1 MKGPTR
7 RRHFRRLAAYVF
19 AEKKLL
25 ALTVITGILGFAVT
39 FVSPWLVGSLI
50 DDVIA
55 APAERRLSDAAQMQR
70 LAALT
75 SISIV
80 TALLYAVAGYGRG
93 HFNMKLGNRVVTAIR
108 RDLFEHLQRLSL
120 QFYSKQRAGSL
131 VWRLIHEVHGVNGIV
146 HAGVILV
153 FFDTLQLAIALILL
167 FHISLKLT
175 LSVLVIV
182 PPYMLAFK
190 FFNPRV
196 RRASEVVHEHLGQIT
211 GDVSERFSG
220 MALIKTYAAEER
232 EQQRFSRD
240 AEKHYGLVVEESHAG
255 HLMGA
260 VSEALV
266 HLGTAVII
274 GFGGYL
280 ALRGNPPLTAGEL
293 AQFLGYVT
301 ILFGPV
307 RRFADLNIVYQ
318 DSLASIRR
326 VFRVFDIKPKISDHP
341 DAVTET
347 PQHGEVSYH
356 DVHFR
361 YHDDSDESC
370 VELDDD
376 ETEESPVPLRDT
388 LKLRKPVPW
397 VIKGVSFT
405 VAPGERVALVGP
417 SGSGKTTLVSLLPRL
432 YEVSSGSIEIDGI
445 DVRHYAQKTLRQS
458 IGIVQQDSFV
468 FSGTI
473 LENLL
478 YARPE
483 ASDDQVIAAAKAANA
498 HDFIMDLPER
508 YDSMLGERGINLSGG
523 QRQRLSIARAILK
536 DPKILI
542 LDEATSAL
550 DSDGERL
557 VQQALD
563 RLMNGRTCLIIA
575 HRLSTVRHVDRIIVM
590 QRGRIADIGTH
601 DELAARNELYA
612 RLARH
617 QFGTSHPPR
626 PLMHGMS

>member
-7 RRHFRRLAAYVF
+7 RRHFRRLAGYVL

-25 ALTVITGILGFAVT
+25 ALTVVTGILGFAMT
-39 FVSPWLVGSLI
+39 FIFPWVVGSLI

-55 APAERRLSDAAQMQR
+55 PPPERQITAAMQMQR
-70 LAALT
+70 LALLT
-75 SISIV
+75 SISAA

-108 RDLFEHLQRLSL
+108 RDLFEHLQRLSM
-120 QFYSKQRAGSL
+120 QFYTKQRTGNL

-153 FFDTLQLAIALILL
+153 FFDTLQLAIALTLL
-167 FHISLKLT
+167 FHISLTLS
-175 LSVLVIV
+175 LSVLIIV
-182 PPYMLAFK
+182 PPYMLVFK

-196 RRASEVVHEHLGQIT
+196 RQTSEVVHQHLGQFT
-211 GDVSERFSG
+211 GNISERFSG
-220 MALIKTYAAEER
+220 MALVKTYAAEER
-232 EQQRFSRD
+232 EHQRFVRD
-240 AEKHYGLVVEESHAG
+240 AEKHYGLVVAQSHAG

-266 HLGTAVII
+266 DLGTTVII

-293 AQFLGYVT
+293 TQFLGYVG

-318 DSLASIRR
+318 DSLTAIRR
-326 VFRVFDIKPKISDHP
+326 VFRVFDIQPKINDDP
-341 DAVTET
+341 DAVTEI
-347 PQHGEVSYH
+347 PKHGAVSYD

-361 YHDDSDESC
+361 YYDDSDESC
-370 VELDDD
+370 ALLDEDEPVE
-376 ETEESPVPLRDT
+376 PART
-388 LKLRKPVPW
+388 LKEKLKRREPPW
-397 VIKGVSFT
+397 IIKGVTFT

-432 YEVSSGSIEIDGI
+432 YEACSGSIKIDDI
-445 DVRHYAQKTLRQS
+445 DIRHYAQKTLRQS

-468 FSGTI
+468 FSGSI
-473 LENLL
+473 LDNLL
-478 YARPE
+478 YARPDAGE
-483 ASDDQVIAAAKAANA
+483 DEVIAAAKAANA
-498 HDFIMDLPER
+498 HDFIMELPEG

-550 DSDGERL
+550 DSESERL

-563 RLMNGRTCLIIA
+563 RLMNARTCLIIA

-590 QRGRIADIGTH
+590 QKGRIAEIGTH
-601 DELAARNELYA
+601 EELAARNELYA
-612 RLARH
+612 RLVKH
-617 QFGTSHPPR
+617 QFGATQLPKT
-626 PLMHGMS
+626 LMHGRS